1 MQELDKILDYY
12 GCNSEDVKEFG
23 VWVIC
28 FQMKLEVVNI
38 EKFDSNVSFFCV
50 VRVGNLD
57 KVVEYLKGGIDINI
71 CNQNGFNVF
80 YLVVKE
86 GYVGLVQELLGR
98 GFFVDFVIKKGNIVF
113 YIVFLVG

>member
-23 VWVIC
+23 VW
-28 FQMKLEVVNI
+28 
-38 EKFDSNVSFFCV
+38 FDSNVSFFCV